1 MMTARTEVEQV
12 ENEEKKIYKIDLDT
26 RVVMVPAGEVI
37 GVYHDKDVNRLTFE
51 VPGIYK
57 GIDLTGYQIS
67 INYMNEEEQKD
78 VYLVEDM
85 LVTMNMNNKPE
96 SIQFSWLVGATAC
109 AMPGTVGFTVCFK
122 KLDSEGNIL
131 NEINTKLTKMKVLE
145 GCEAVEDEIEERY
158 MTDLAGQLYKELDKV
173 KKRGSDVK
181 KRLAAVITEKGVETA
196 SGDGWDV
203 VIGNAEKIPTGGY
216 VVPAQAISANGAHG
230 EENIVLAQAIS
241 ANVYLG
247 DKEATI

>member
-1 MMTARTEVEQV
+1 MESNKV
-12 ENEEKKIYKIDLDT
+12 YKIDLDT
-26 RVVMVPAGEVI
+26 RAVLVPAGEVI

-85 LVTMNMNNKPE
+85 IVTMNMNNKPE

-109 AMPGTVGFTVCFK
+109 AVPGTVSFTVCFK

-173 KKRGSDVK
+173 KKRGSDIK
-181 KRLAAVITEKGVETA
+181 KELAEIVTEKGVETA
-196 SGDGWDV
+196 STDSFDV
-203 VIGNAEKIPTGGY
+203 IINNAKEIQTGISLTQVIETTTTTSNCADIKT
-216 VVPAQAISANGAHG
+216 
-230 EENIVLAQAIS
+230 IVTHAP
-241 ANVYLG
+241 YT
-247 DKEATI
+247 E

>member
-1 MMTARTEVEQV
+1 MESNKV
-12 ENEEKKIYKIDLDT
+12 YKIDLDT
-26 RVVMVPAGEVI
+26 RAVLVPAGEVI

-85 LVTMNMNNKPE
+85 IVTMNMNNKPE

-109 AMPGTVGFTVCFK
+109 AVPGTVGFTICFK

-131 NEINTKLTKMKVLE
+131 NEINTKLTRMKVLE
-145 GCEAVEDEIEERY
+145 GCEAVESEIEERY
-158 MTDLAGQLYKELDKV
+158 MTDLAGQLYKEMGKV
-173 KKRGSDVK
+173 KKRGSDIK
-181 KRLAAVITEKGVETA
+181 KELAEIVTEKGVETA
-196 SGDGWDV
+196 STDSFDV
-203 VIGNAEKIPTGGY
+203 IINNAKEIQTGISLTQVIGTTTTTSNCADIKTIAT
-216 VVPAQAISANGAHG
+216 H
-230 EENIVLAQAIS
+230 
-241 ANVYLG
+241 
-247 DKEATI
+247 EAYTE

>member
-1 MMTARTEVEQV
+1 M

-173 KKRGSDVK
+173 KKRGSDIK
-181 KRLAAVITEKGVETA
+181 KELAEIVTEKGVETA
-196 SGDGWDV
+196 STDSFDV
-203 VIGNAEKIPTGGY
+203 IINNAKEIQTGISLTQVIGTSTTTSNC
-216 VVPAQAISANGAHG
+216 
-230 EENIVLAQAIS
+230 
-241 ANVYLG
+241 G
-247 DKEATI
+247 DIKTIATHAPYTE

>member
-1 MMTARTEVEQV
+1 MESNKV
-12 ENEEKKIYKIDLDT
+12 YKIDLDT
-26 RVVMVPAGEVI
+26 RAVQVPAGEVI

-78 VYLVEDM
+78 VYLVNECNIAMDA
-85 LVTMNMNNKPE
+85 NDKPE
-96 SIQFSWLVGATAC
+96 SITFDWVVGATAC
-109 AMPGTVGFTVCFK
+109 AVPGALSFTVCFK
-122 KLDSEGNIL
+122 KLDSEGNII

-145 GCEAVEDEIEERY
+145 GCEAVESEIEERY

-181 KRLAAVITEKGVETA
+181 ERLAAVITEKGVETA
-196 SGDGWDV
+196 STDSFDV
-203 VIGNAEKIPTGGY
+203 IINNAKEIQTGISLTQMIGTTTTTSNCADIKT
-216 VVPAQAISANGAHG
+216 
-230 EENIVLAQAIS
+230 IVTHEP
-241 ANVYLG
+241 YT
-247 DKEATI
+247 E

>member
-1 MMTARTEVEQV
+1 MESNKV
-12 ENEEKKIYKIDLDT
+12 YKIDLDT
-26 RVVMVPAGEVI
+26 RAVQVPAGEVI

-78 VYLVEDM
+78 VYLVNECNIAMDA
-85 LVTMNMNNKPE
+85 NDKPE
-96 SIQFSWLVGATAC
+96 SITFDWVVGATAC
-109 AMPGTVGFTVCFK
+109 AVPGALSFTVCFK
-122 KLDSEGNIL
+122 KLDSEGNII

-145 GCEAVEDEIEERY
+145 GCEAVESEIEERY

-181 KRLAAVITEKGVETA
+181 ERLAAVITEKGVETA
-196 SGDGWDV
+196 STDSFDVIINNAKEIQTGISLTQVIETSTTTSNCGD
-203 VIGNAEKIPTGGY
+203 IKTI
-216 VVPAQAISANGAHG
+216 
-230 EENIVLAQAIS
+230 
-241 ANVYLG
+241 
-247 DKEATI
+247 ATHAPYTE

>member
-1 MMTARTEVEQV
+1 MESNKV
-12 ENEEKKIYKIDLDT
+12 YKIDLDT
-26 RVVMVPAGEVI
+26 RAVLVPAGEVI

-57 GIDLTGYQIS
+57 GIDLTNYQIS

-109 AMPGTVGFTVCFK
+109 AVPGNVGFTVCFK
-122 KLDSEGNIL
+122 KLDSEGNII
-131 NEINTKLTKMKVLE
+131 NEINTKLTRMKVLE

-158 MTDLAGQLYKELDKV
+158 MTDLAGQLYKELDEV
-173 KKRGSDVK
+173 KKSVSDGKSKV
-181 KRLAAVITEKGVETA
+181 ASAITDKGVAT
-196 SGDGWDV
+196 
-203 VIGNAEKIPTGGY
+203 
-216 VVPAQAISANGAHG
+216 
-230 EENIVLAQAIS
+230 
-241 ANVYLG
+241 
-247 DKEATI
+247 EATDTFDVMTGNIGKIQTGMNIGRVLESTMTTSGSNIKSIITHQAVL

>member
-1 MMTARTEVEQV
+1 M
-12 ENEEKKIYKIDLDT
+12 
-26 RVVMVPAGEVI
+26 
-37 GVYHDKDVNRLTFE
+37 YHDKDVNRLTFE

>member
-1 MMTARTEVEQV
+1 MESNKV
-12 ENEEKKIYKIDLDT
+12 YKIDLDT
-26 RVVMVPAGEVI
+26 RAVLVPAGEVI

-85 LVTMNMNNKPE
+85 IVTMNMNNKPE

-109 AMPGTVGFTVCFK
+109 AVPGNVGFTVCFK
-122 KLDSEGNIL
+122 KLDSEGNII
-131 NEINTKLTKMKVLE
+131 NEINTKLTRMKALE
-145 GCEAVEDEIEERY
+145 GCEAVESEIEERY

-181 KRLAAVITEKGVETA
+181 KRLAAVITDKGVETA

>member
-1 MMTARTEVEQV
+1 M

-109 AMPGTVGFTVCFK
+109 AMPGTVGFIVCFK

>member
-1 MMTARTEVEQV
+1 V

-158 MTDLAGQLYKELDKV
+158 MTDLAGQMYKELDKV

>member
-1 MMTARTEVEQV
+1 M

-158 MTDLAGQLYKELDKV
+158 MTDLAGQMYKELDKV

>member
-1 MMTARTEVEQV
+1 MESNKV
-12 ENEEKKIYKIDLDT
+12 YKIDLDT
-26 RVVMVPAGEVI
+26 RAVLVPAGEVI

-67 INYMNEEEQKD
+67 INYMNEEDQKD

-85 LVTMNMNNKPE
+85 IVTMNMNNKPE

-109 AMPGTVGFTVCFK
+109 AVPGNVGFTVCFK
-122 KLDSEGNIL
+122 KLDSEGNII
-131 NEINTKLTKMKVLE
+131 NEINTKLTRMKVLE
-145 GCEAVEDEIEERY
+145 GCEAVESEIEERY

-173 KKRGSDVK
+173 KKHGSDVK
-181 KRLAAVITEKGVETA
+181 EKLAAVITEKGVETA
-196 SGDGWDV
+196 SGDDWDV

-216 VVPAQAISANGAHG
+216 VVPAQAISVNGAHG
-230 EENIVLAQAIS
+230 EENIVPAQAIS